1 MTVLS
6 SDTHPVMEALQIRL
20 IRQMPA
26 WKKIAIVDSLNEAV
40 KTLAISGIKERH
52 PGATPEQ
59 VHYHL
64 AELSLGTELARKVYA
79 HAG

>member
-6 SDTHPVMEALQIRL
+6 SDTHPAMEALQIRL

-52 PGATPEQ
+52 PNATPEQ
-59 VHYHL
+59 VRYHL
-64 AELSLGTELARKVYA
+64 AELSLGAELARKVYA
-79 HAG
+79 HAR